1 MDELFEKLKEYL
13 SMDKE
18 IPFTEFSEY
27 FEKVLKVIGDEYKEY
42 KQEQLEK
49 ARFIFSILQSN
60 AVERGSRKDKN
71 TKKYKKMAEKCNLWI
86 SAMDLCLKEL
96 GLTQAEIDASNERLL
111 ASV

>member
-71 TKKYKKMAEKCNLWI
+71 TKKLL
-86 SAMDLCLKEL
+86 SDVVP
-96 GLTQAEIDASNERLL
+96 DSNFFVQHIRIAGENEALF
-111 ASV
+111 SI

>member
-1 MDELFEKLKEYL
+1 MNELFEKLKEYL

-18 IPFTEFSEY
+18 IPFAEFIEY
-27 FEKVLKVIGDEYKEY
+27 FEKVLKVIGYEYEEY
-42 KQEQLEK
+42 EQEELER

-71 TKKYKKMAEKCNLWI
+71 TKKYKKISEKCNLWM
-86 SAMDLCLKEL
+86 SAMNLRLRGL
-96 GLTQAEIDASNERLL
+96 GLTQDEIDTSNDRLL